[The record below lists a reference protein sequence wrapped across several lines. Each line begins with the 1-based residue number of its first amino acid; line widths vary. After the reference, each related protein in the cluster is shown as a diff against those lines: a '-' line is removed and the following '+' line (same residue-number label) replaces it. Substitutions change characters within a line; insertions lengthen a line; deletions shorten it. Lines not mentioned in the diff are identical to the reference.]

1 MNIMPIL
8 LPLILN
14 AAQGIK
20 PTSVQE
26 SSSF

>member
-1 MNIMPIL
+1 MNIIPIL
-8 LPLILN
+8 LPLVSN

-26 SSSF
+26 SPSF